1 MVYTNLKGFYLSG
14 STNFVFTGNT
24 ASGNGTN
31 FECDGG
37 TCDAS
42 PDLPWNINPTSTAPS
57 TSTTPYITASTYLN
71 ATSPTGRTL
80 NLNVFDLNESVKI
93 QFSSN
98 DMHDAYTVGSRHGLS
113 LLSQSGGDHWH
124 ESIRDLGYWQV
135 PLPAD
140 FPPGTYSIDWDVVEI
155 TYNSA
160 TGSTYEVISSS
171 STTVTI
177 SALSTDEEAA
187 EAEMAAA
194 EASTEAE
201 IVIPSWIKQNAEWW
215 SDGSISDRVYV
226 GSLQWLITNGVMV
239 IG

>member
-1 MVYTNLKGFYLSG
+1 
-14 STNFVFTGNT
+14 
-24 ASGNGTN
+24 
-31 FECDGG
+31 
-37 TCDAS
+37 
-42 PDLPWNINPTSTAPS
+42 
-57 TSTTPYITASTYLN
+57 
-71 ATSPTGRTL
+71 L

-93 QFSSN
+93 PFSSN

-113 LLSQSGGDHWH
+113 LLSQSGGYGWH

-187 EAEMAAA
+187 EA
-194 EASTEAE
+194 STEAE

-226 GSLQWLITNGVMV
+226 GSLQWLISNGIMNIQSTAQGTGSDDV
-239 IG
+239 IP